1 MSELFDPVYQSVF
14 WVIIL
19 RHSHYELL
27 FSDMATKLTLSQ
39 LRPEWLHVR
48 GHSLLAR
55 VLGILGRKCFRE
67 DAFKGVIEH
76 PETDIG
82 SKRAQ

>member
-1 MSELFDPVYQSVF
+1 MYQSVF

-39 LRPEWLHVR
+39 LSPGWLHVR

-55 VLGILGRKCFRE
+55 ILGNLGEEVFIVSERML
-67 DAFKGVIEH
+67 KGIIDRT
-76 PETDIG
+76 P
-82 SKRAQ
+82 